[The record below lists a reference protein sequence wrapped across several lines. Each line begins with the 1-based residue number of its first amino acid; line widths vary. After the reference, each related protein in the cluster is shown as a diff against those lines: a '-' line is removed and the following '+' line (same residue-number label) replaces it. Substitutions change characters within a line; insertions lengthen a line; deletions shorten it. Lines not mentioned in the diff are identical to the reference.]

1 MMNPKKSMGRF
12 LIINLPHTK
21 EQLKTLKIAKENMM
35 QQVLQNLRNQEG
47 QKEMT
52 YIFKC

>member
-1 MMNPKKSMGRF
+1 
-12 LIINLPHTK
+12 
-21 EQLKTLKIAKENMM
+21 MM

-52 YIFKC
+52 YIFKCWKESASKPEFYI